1 MIRNQSIVIGK
12 SDKEIVL
19 SPKVLNRHGYI
30 AGATGTGKTVTLKV
44 MAESLSQLGIPV
56 FLADIKGDLSGL
68 SQAGNISDISSRL
81 ESMGINDFETR
92 SFPVAFWDV
101 YGENGLNVKTTIT
114 EMGPLLLSKL
124 LGLNDTQ
131 TAVLNIVFRVADE
144 NGWLVIDTKDLRS
157 LLIHI
162 DENKSEISREYGAVS
177 SQSIAAIQRSL
188 MQLEDQ
194 GGDFFFGEPS
204 LNILDWMKTDN
215 LGNGII
221 NILDSKK
228 LFLNPQL
235 YSTFMLWMLSEL
247 FEILPEVGDLEKP
260 KIVFFFDEAHTLFED
275 TSKEMQVKIEQVV
288 KLIRSKGVGIFF
300 VTQNPSDIPDEVL
313 AQCSNRIQHALRAYT
328 PKEQKGIKAAAE
340 SFRVNPLF
348 DTEETLSELETGQ
361 ALVSFLDESGKPS
374 IVEKTMICPPQ
385 SSFGIIDKETQAS
398 LTRNNPL
405 YTNYSQSIDRESAY
419 EILSTKVKETM
430 KKEQESK
437 PIGRPKKS
445 FVQKTVDNTVNQF
458 SRQISRTIVRSV
470 LGVLKGTFN
479 K

>member
-12 SDKEIVL
+12 SDKDIVL
-19 SPKVLNRHGYI
+19 STRVLNRHGYI
-30 AGATGTGKTVTLKV
+30 AGATGTGKTVTLKI

-68 SQAGNISDISSRL
+68 SQAGNLSEISPRL
-81 ESMGINDFETR
+81 ESMGISDFETR
-92 SFPVAFWDV
+92 GFPVAFWDV

-114 EMGPLLLSKL
+114 EMGPILLSKL
-124 LGLNDTQ
+124 LGLNDIQ
-131 TAVLNIVFRVADE
+131 TAVINIVFRVADE

-204 LNILDWMKTDN
+204 LNILDWIKTDSS
-215 LGNGII
+215 GNGII

-247 FEILPEVGDLEKP
+247 FELLPEVGDLDKP
-260 KIVFFFDEAHTLFED
+260 KIVFFFDEAHSLFED
-275 TSKEMQVKIEQVV
+275 TSKELQLKIEQVV

-340 SFRVNPLF
+340 SFRENPLF
-348 DTEETLSELETGQ
+348 NTEETLSELETGQ

-374 IVEKTMICPPQ
+374 VVEKTMICPPQ
-385 SSFGIIDKETQAS
+385 SSFSTIDMEAQATI
-398 LTRNNPL
+398 TRNNPL

-419 EILSTKVKETM
+419 EILSAKVKVSMEN
-430 KKEQESK
+430 EQKSK
-437 PIGRPKKS
+437 SIGKPKKT

-458 SRQISRTIVRSV
+458 SRTISRTIVRSI
-470 LGVLKGTFN
+470 LGVIKGTF